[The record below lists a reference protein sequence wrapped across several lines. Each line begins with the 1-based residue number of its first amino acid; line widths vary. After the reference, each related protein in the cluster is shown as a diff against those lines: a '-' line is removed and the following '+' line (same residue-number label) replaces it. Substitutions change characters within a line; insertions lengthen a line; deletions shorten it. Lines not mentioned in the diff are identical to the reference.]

1 MPRAAGAQDGPVSRP
16 PLKVVEGGPRSAVV
30 TTRIPAWVRE
40 GLKRRAADE
49 GLTMSGLAGQIL
61 ARAVEGDE
69 ADPAP
74 EQALTYDAGF

>member
-1 MPRAAGAQDGPVSRP
+1 VGRP
-16 PLKVVEGGPRSAVV
+16 SKPATLKVVEGGPRSAVV

-40 GLKRRAADE
+40 GLKRRAAAE

-69 ADPAP
+69 AEALPAAP
-74 EQALTYDAGF
+74 LVWDAGF